1 MDKSYDDLLPNKRF
15 SIDSS
20 RIDLT
25 QTIDDSTKKY
35 KKQSNQQKS
44 SRRYRE
50 SLKEKSKKVEEDLKV
65 EADKQER
72 LQKIFFELQTALNSL
87 SQSIVNQT
95 NIKDTQSLLNT
106 LKNNNL
112 IHTAKKIEE
121 IQEVKE
127 VEEDKKL
134 MKPVTTQPT
143 TEVNIPKP
151 VIFTQTPAKHPI
163 FCDDEDCQINRFQE
177 LFINDN
183 FVNQHPENI
192 INFIQNFELQKIE
205 ETDPLYNDFGLLLN
219 ENLTF

>member
-1 MDKSYDDLLPNKRF
+1 MDKSYDDLIPNKRF

-20 RIDLT
+20 KIDVT
-25 QTIDDSTKKY
+25 ETDDDSTKKI
-35 KKQSNQQKS
+35 KKQSNQQRS
-44 SRRYRE
+44 SKRYRE
-50 SLKEKSKKVEEDLKV
+50 SLKEKSKKVEKDLKV
-65 EADKQER
+65 ETDKQER

-127 VEEDKKL
+127 VKEDKKII
-134 MKPVTTQPT
+134 KPVTTQPT

-151 VIFTQTPAKHPI
+151 VIFAQTPAKHPI
-163 FCDDEDCQINRFQE
+163 FYDDEDCQMNRFQE

-183 FVNQHPENI
+183 LVNQPPENI
-192 INFIQNFELQKIE
+192 CNLFQNFELQNIE
-205 ETDPLYNDFGLLLN
+205 ETDPIYNDFSFLFN
-219 ENLTF
+219 ENRSL